1 MTVLNKAK
9 INLYTGKVFPSPAS
23 ATLLRAFRS
32 ANIEMSDS
40 GPSTWSMTFQAVR
53 TDSGTDFA
61 ILAQSQLTAYSRVI
75 LSASVG
81 SKSYVLLDGVIT
93 SIDTHIG
100 RGNQPDTISLKGSDL
115 SALMDLHQ
123 KSIPWPCMPDMA
135 IVAAILLQYSMYG
148 IIPIVI
154 PTMISASQGP
164 GEVTQQQRGS
174 DLNYIM
180 NRTRQNGYIFK
191 VIPGPTPGANFAYFG
206 PPLREAQRLMAPEC
220 EPLNVSSSPLCNVED
235 IVFSV
240 NAEAPTMWGG
250 MVLDVADQDSMLVP
264 VASLVSLLMPP
275 FSTSPMITTNIPWVH
290 FKLMEESNLDP
301 IQALVMLQGRT
312 DESAGKTVTATGSI
326 DVERYGSMLYA
337 PGVVSVRGAGTHHD
351 GKYSISQLSSA
362 ITPDTFKQTFT
373 LQREG
378 MGSTISRVSG

>member
-1 MTVLNKAK
+1 
-9 INLYTGKVFPSPAS
+9 
-23 ATLLRAFRS
+23 
-32 ANIEMSDS
+32 
-40 GPSTWSMTFQAVR
+40 
-53 TDSGTDFA
+53 
-61 ILAQSQLTAYSRVI
+61 
-75 LSASVG
+75 
-81 SKSYVLLDGVIT
+81 
-93 SIDTHIG
+93 
-100 RGNQPDTISLKGSDL
+100 
-115 SALMDLHQ
+115 
-123 KSIPWPCMPDMA
+123 
-135 IVAAILLQYSMYG
+135 
-148 IIPIVI
+148 
-154 PTMISASQGP
+154 
-164 GEVTQQQRGS
+164 
-174 DLNYIM
+174 
-180 NRTRQNGYIFK
+180 
-191 VIPGPTPGANFAYFG
+191 
-206 PPLREAQRLMAPEC
+206 
-220 EPLNVSSSPLCNVED
+220 
-235 IVFSV
+235 
-240 NAEAPTMWGG
+240 